1 MTTTRLDD
9 FEKEMEET
17 KRNLATAKEAGKQFM
32 AAIGVLPPSL
42 DRTRAHGY
50 AEDAIA
56 HIQKLI
62 FENE

>member
-9 FEKEMEET
+9 FQREQEEI
-17 KRNLATAKEAGKQFM
+17 KANLATAKELGQAFM

-62 FENE
+62 FEYE

>member
-9 FEKEMEET
+9 FKKEEEEV
-17 KRNLATAKEAGKQFM
+17 KANLATAKELGQAFM
-32 AAIGVLPPSL
+32 TAIGVLPPSL

-50 AEDAIA
+50 TEDAIA

-62 FENE
+62 FEYE

>member
-9 FEKEMEET
+9 FQKEQDEI
-17 KRNLATAKEAGKQFM
+17 KGNLIAAKELGQAFM
-32 AAIGVLPPSL
+32 TAIGFLPPSL

-62 FENE
+62 FEYE